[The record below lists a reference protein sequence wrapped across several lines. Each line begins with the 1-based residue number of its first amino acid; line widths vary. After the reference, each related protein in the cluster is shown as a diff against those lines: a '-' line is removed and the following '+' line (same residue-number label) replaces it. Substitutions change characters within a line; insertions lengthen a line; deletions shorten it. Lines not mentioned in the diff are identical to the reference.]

1 MTVRLLILTALYLT
15 CGLSQEDSR
24 KLLGK
29 WRSVETSKGG
39 IGAILNFRTNRTFDY
54 SPGAVIGGRY
64 RVEQNR
70 VITSYDNGERETT
83 MTIESLT
90 AETLRLGPPENAGTP
105 QGAGSVNL
113 KRVGP
118 PEDPNNLLLGSWIT
132 VATMPGMPS
141 HGYYYFRGDGTETFN
156 IPFRTDHC
164 TYSLAGD
171 RIRLAVAA
179 GSSVEGQVRWE
190 GEVLI
195 LPWGR
200 GEAKF
205 KRF

>member
-1 MTVRLLILTALYLT
+1 MRVRLVILTALYLT
-15 CGLSQEDSR
+15 SGLSQQDDY

-39 IGAILNFRTNRTFDY
+39 IGAVLNFRTNNIFDY
-54 SPGAVIGGRY
+54 SPGAVIAGKY
-64 RVEQNR
+64 RVAENQ
-70 VITSYDNGERETT
+70 VITTYDNGDPEDA

-90 AETLRLGPPENAGTP
+90 AETLRLGAP
-105 QGAGSVNL
+105 QGAGSTNL
-113 KRVGP
+113 KRVGR
-118 PEDPNNLLLGSWIT
+118 PEDPTNLLLGSWVT

-141 HGYYYFRGDGTETFN
+141 HGYYYFRKDGTTTFN
-156 IPFRTDHC
+156 IPFRTDRC

-179 GSSVEGQVRWE
+179 GGSVEGQVRWE
-190 GEVLI
+190 GDVLI
-195 LPWGR
+195 LPWHR
-200 GEAKF
+200 GEARF